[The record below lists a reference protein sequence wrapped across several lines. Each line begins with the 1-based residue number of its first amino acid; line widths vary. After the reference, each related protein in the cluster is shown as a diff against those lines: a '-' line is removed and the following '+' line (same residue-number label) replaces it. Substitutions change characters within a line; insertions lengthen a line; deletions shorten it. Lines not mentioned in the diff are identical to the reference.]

1 MTPGPIEELRPPR
14 WMEAMVRWFLAPR
27 DRETITGDLL
37 EEYREEA
44 VPARGHARAT
54 VWYLVQGASLMTHSK
69 IARESAWVIVGGL
82 MLSTLL
88 FALNRTHFGPPV
100 PLSAAVF
107 VAVVLGITAATA
119 MRSSTDLRFLGRIS
133 LRWAG
138 VLSAV
143 LVARMLVDVFKPLTE
158 GFAILNQNA
167 TGRGFLL
174 GVAMAVIFVAAGF
187 HGTWQTGRVR
197 MGILV
202 ATATSASGSLIV
214 ALYSPTPS
222 STESQVIKLLKKPMA
237 KAKRRVQVHS
247 LQVDYQGAAH
257 HGTYVV
263 ERGIL
268 TVRSGLGSRSASAHR
283 LRPFSGSRLS
293 ARA

>member
-1 MTPGPIEELRPPR
+1 
-14 WMEAMVRWFLAPR
+14 
-27 DRETITGDLL
+27 
-37 EEYREEA
+37 
-44 VPARGHARAT
+44 
-54 VWYLVQGASLMTHSK
+54 
-69 IARESAWVIVGGL
+69 
-82 MLSTLL
+82 
-88 FALNRTHFGPPV
+88 
-100 PLSAAVF
+100 
-107 VAVVLGITAATA
+107 
-119 MRSSTDLRFLGRIS
+119 
-133 LRWAG
+133 
-138 VLSAV
+138 
-143 LVARMLVDVFKPLTE
+143 
-158 GFAILNQNA
+158 
-167 TGRGFLL
+167 
-174 GVAMAVIFVAAGF
+174 MAVIFVAAGF

-268 TVRSGLGSRSASAHR
+268 TVRSGLGSRSTELATTGTVNPLGLAKQF
-283 LRPFSGSRLS
+283 LRDLAKQKS
-293 ARA
+293 